1 MTDAVLVMAARRL
14 RMPNTLLLAR
24 TAASFAFSCECPD
37 TYVKAPRPTK
47 VALPAH
53 VSLIIL
59 EVAERLDSPTT
70 RHGVQSSNCVS
81 LEDVAV
87 AACAMLVGPR
97 SLCAR
102 WKLGHGHGAGS
113 CRVCIIVPPK
123 LAPLSTATTTVWSTC
138 TWIAAP
144 SQKMSTI
151 EALYIFDEHNNPLL
165 EHTYIGR
172 PAASSTLLPLYL
184 AHPAPRPSL
193 IYLSNTNPATLLYSI
208 VQDQLL
214 FLCPCSSDTEPLQV
228 LEFLHR
234 VADVLE
240 DFLGS
245 PLLASKIE
253 GNYDVVAQL
262 LNEMVDGGIIACTE
276 PNALRDVVDAP
287 NFMKSLLGGVG
298 LPSSTPSSLTPSA
311 TSFSLASRPSP
322 RLGPTNTSQ
331 TSSPVPWRRASVRH
345 TSNEMYVD
353 IVETLE
359 VTLSPSG
366 RPLSAIANGTIA
378 FTAKVSGIPDL
389 ILQLGCP
396 GGVQNSIA
404 LPVFHPCVRL
414 NRWKERPGELSFVP
428 PDGRFVLAGYEV
440 DLLGPAALD
449 AFSTSNTAKSS
460 PKLNIPGTVSV
471 HPSLGPAA
479 ADFEVRLQLNPRF
492 SGKSSAPNPSS
503 AASKTGL
510 GRGAGLSSSS
520 GTTAAPAVEEMAI
533 HIPLPSD
540 VKNIADLRVLKGTGD
555 ASYAPGDRAI
565 EWRLSAREVSLLMA
579 QDRGGGVG
587 ATATL
592 RGTIVVASDEAA
604 DIESVPLGSG
614 DYEYEDDDEAVQEV
628 EVQHAKDKVKT
639 KTKTDV
645 PMPSCATLSFS
656 IKGWL
661 ASGIRVESLNLDTKR
676 SKGLGSG
683 VTPYKGVKYLCVS
696 RRGVEARC

>member
-1 MTDAVLVMAARRL
+1 
-14 RMPNTLLLAR
+14 
-24 TAASFAFSCECPD
+24 
-37 TYVKAPRPTK
+37 
-47 VALPAH
+47 
-53 VSLIIL
+53 
-59 EVAERLDSPTT
+59 
-70 RHGVQSSNCVS
+70 
-81 LEDVAV
+81 
-87 AACAMLVGPR
+87 
-97 SLCAR
+97 
-102 WKLGHGHGAGS
+102 
-113 CRVCIIVPPK
+113 
-123 LAPLSTATTTVWSTC
+123 
-138 TWIAAP
+138 
-144 SQKMSTI
+144 MSTV
-151 EALYIFDEHNNPLL
+151 EALYIFDEHNTPLL

-172 PAASSTLLPLYL
+172 PPASSTLLPLYL
-184 AHPAPRPSL
+184 SHPSPRPSL
-193 IYLSNTNPATLLYSI
+193 IYLPNTNPATLLYSI

-276 PNALRDVVDAP
+276 PNALRDVVDTP

-311 TSFSLASRPSP
+311 TPFSLASRPSP

-331 TSSPVPWRRASVRH
+331 TTSLVPWRRANVRH

-396 GGVQNSIA
+396 GGIQNTVS

-440 DLLGPAALD
+440 DLLGPASLD
-449 AFSTSNTAKSS
+449 SFSTSANAKSL
-460 PKLNIPGTVSV
+460 PKLNIPATVSV
-471 HPSLGPAA
+471 HPSLSPAG

-492 SGKSSAPNPSS
+492 SGKSSG
-503 AASKTGL
+503 AASSSTASKSGL
-510 GRGAGLSSSS
+510 GRGMGGAGFSSS
-520 GTTAAPAVEEMAI
+520 GTTAAPAIEEMLI
-533 HIPLPSD
+533 HIPLPSS
-540 VKNIADLRVLKGTGD
+540 VKNVTGLRVVRGTGD
-555 ASYAPGDRAI
+555 ADYAPGDRHI
-565 EWRLSAREVSLLMA
+565 EWRISSREISMLMS

-592 RGTIVVASDEAA
+592 CGTVV
-604 DIESVPLGSG
+604 GQ
-614 DYEYEDDDEAVQEV
+614 EDDTADHLDHGAVAFSTSTYDYHDDQSSSYQAASKSETPSKTA
-628 EVQHAKDKVKT
+628 EDADAKRIKQNKVL
-639 KTKTDV
+639 
-645 PMPSCATLSFS
+645 MPSCATVSFS
-656 IKGWL
+656 VKGWL
-661 ASGIRVESLNLDTKR
+661 ASGIKVESLNLDHKR

-696 RRGVEARC
+696 RKGVEARC

>member
-1 MTDAVLVMAARRL
+1 MG
-14 RMPNTLLLAR
+14 
-24 TAASFAFSCECPD
+24 
-37 TYVKAPRPTK
+37 
-47 VALPAH
+47 
-53 VSLIIL
+53 I
-59 EVAERLDSPTT
+59 
-70 RHGVQSSNCVS
+70 GSS
-81 LEDVAV
+81 
-87 AACAMLVGPR
+87 
-97 SLCAR
+97 
-102 WKLGHGHGAGS
+102 HIHY
-113 CRVCIIVPPK
+113 
-123 LAPLSTATTTVWSTC
+123 ST
-138 TWIAAP
+138 
-144 SQKMSTI
+144 
-151 EALYIFDEHNNPLL
+151 PLL

-172 PAASSTLLPLYL
+172 PPASSTLLPLYL
-184 AHPAPRPSL
+184 SHPDPRPSL
-193 IYLSNTNPATLLYSI
+193 IYLSNTNPPTLLYSI
-208 VQDQLL
+208 IQDQLL

-262 LNEMVDGGIIACTE
+262 LNEMVDGGIIASTE

-298 LPSSTPSSLTPSA
+298 LPSSTPSSLTPSS
-311 TSFSLASRPSP
+311 TPFSLASRPSP

-331 TSSPVPWRRASVRH
+331 TSSTVPWRRANVRH

-378 FTAKVSGIPDL
+378 FTAKVSGVPDL

-396 GGVQNSIA
+396 GGIQNAVS

-449 AFSTSNTAKSS
+449 SFSTSATQKSL
-460 PKLNIPGTVSV
+460 PKLNVPATASV
-471 HPSLGPAA
+471 HPSLGPSGS
-479 ADFEVRLQLNPRF
+479 DFEVRLQLNPRF
-492 SGKSSAPNPSS
+492 TGKSPSPHPSS
-503 AASKTGL
+503 VGAKGGI
-510 GRGAGLSSSS
+510 GRGMGGAGFSSS
-520 GTTAAPAVEEMAI
+520 GTTAAPAIEEMVV
-533 HIPLPSD
+533 HIPLPTS
-540 VKNIADLRVLKGTGD
+540 VRNIADLRVVRGTGD
-555 ASYAPGDRAI
+555 AGYAPGDRSI
-565 EWRLSAREVSLLMA
+565 EWRISSREIGILMS

-592 RGTIVVASDEAA
+592 RGTVV
-604 DIESVPLGSG
+604 GQ
-614 DYEYEDDDEAVQEV
+614 EDDTLEPEPVSFSTSTYDYDDDDSSKPDAPGKS
-628 EVQHAKDKVKT
+628 QHHAEDADAKRIKQNKVL
-639 KTKTDV
+639 
-645 PMPSCATLSFS
+645 MPSCATVSFS
-656 IKGWL
+656 VKGWL
-661 ASGIRVESLNLDTKR
+661 ASGIKVESLTLDHKR